1 MHSFKLKIHEKI
13 FEKQKL
19 AKGSLV
25 EKKVIKKTPPKIA
38 FPTILT
44 AVFVALKRFLMPLL
58 ACF

>member
-1 MHSFKLKIHEKI
+1 MKNF
-13 FEKQKL
+13 FERPKL

-25 EKKVIKKTPPKIA
+25 EKKVIKKTPPPKIA

-44 AVFVALKRFLMPLL
+44 AVLVALKRFLMPLL

>member
-1 MHSFKLKIHEKI
+1 MKNF
-13 FEKQKL
+13 FERQKL

-44 AVFVALKRFLMPLL
+44 AVLVALKRFLMPLL